1 MTWFKVDDSFYD
13 HPKIFDAPDCAVALW
28 TRAGSW
34 SARNLTNGF
43 VPTGITRRF
52 CDDPDTAV
60 KELLARRLWS
70 RVKGGFQFH
79 DWTEY
84 QPTKEAVERDRKA
97 AAERQRKAREKK
109 KKQVGQGAVTEESR
123 RDSRVTHADS
133 HGVSHTTPSR
143 PVPSSPEGTRTDT
156 GSQSSSRRN
165 ARAIPDDNDSIDLA
179 IIALLAERTGRQISA
194 LWATQVRQQILTG
207 RTVDRPGAY
216 VVAAVSD
223 NPGKFLPDD
232 EAPAMEST
240 PLRAVPDWCG
250 YCESDAYR
258 WLELA
263 DNTWAKCPACNPDA
277 PREAAAS

>member
-28 TRAGSW
+28 TRSGSW

-165 ARAIPDDNDSIDLA
+165 ARGNDDDSIDLQ
-179 IIALLAERTGRQISA
+179 IVELLADRTGSEISA
-194 LWATQVRQQILTG
+194 LWATQVRQNILTG
-207 RTVDRPGAY
+207 RDVRPGARMAY
-216 VVAAVSD
+216 VVKAISERPHD
-223 NPGKFLPDD
+223 FLPPADSQVG
-232 EAPAMEST
+232 ERPPIQAAPE
-240 PLRAVPDWCG
+240 WCG
-250 YCESDAYR
+250 YCDPHDR
-258 WLELA
+258 RTELA
-263 DNTWAKCPACNPDA
+263 DGTVARCEMCHPLVRRTA
-277 PREAAAS
+277 